1 MIIDSYCISYFS
13 LDLSNLKSSTVE
25 LYRSNYCFFEMTMEI
40 KTEDYHIIYDEISHK
55 VVFDGSLRLN
65 GGEEYTSIFK
75 LLDSIAQQEPEKIVL
90 DLKDLSFLNS
100 SGISILSKFVI
111 KVRKSKNIQ
120 MVVIGAKKNPW
131 QGKSL
136 KNLQR
141 LMPSLKLELE

>member
-1 MIIDSYCISYFS
+1 
-13 LDLSNLKSSTVE
+13 
-25 LYRSNYCFFEMTMEI
+25 MEI
-40 KTEDYHIIYDEISHK
+40 KTESYNIIYDETSHN

-65 GGEEYTSIFK
+65 GSEEYASISE